1 MNILLHYLYGD
12 LKSLSMRNR
21 PFCALFE
28 VAKMAEN
35 RRPGPFAIAV
45 PDDIK
50 GVGYFIN
57 RVPGPS
63 WYQWGE
69 KMADK
74 QKMAYTGNSDSNE
87 ISHYCASYG
96 YLKAS

>member
-35 RRPGPFAIAV
+35 RRPGPFAKLLSRTMIDIATNLRRF
-45 PDDIK
+45 
-50 GVGYFIN
+50 GVGILEIDGGKFLTTSNLVVRMQESIEICWFH
-57 RVPGPS
+57 GTLLI
-63 WYQWGE
+63 
-69 KMADK
+69 A
-74 QKMAYTGNSDSNE
+74 AY
-87 ISHYCASYG
+87 
-96 YLKAS
+96 